1 LLTGDTQ
8 RKRRATLSCAS
19 HEEGNVGE
27 IRNADDLAA
36 IVGVDNLVAGG
47 ADNLVAGGADDL
59 TSISGA
65 DDLVASG
72 ADDLAALVGDD
83 DLVAGGGSA
92 SHGKKRER
100 ARWNGEGRDRSIF
113 IPVRWT
119 ARLPRFNSRHVPRS
133 EESREGAPYIEKK
146 AENAVPPN
154 NRGRREYVCSSVC
167 TWQLLDCY
175 NGLPVLGL

>member
-1 LLTGDTQ
+1 M
-8 RKRRATLSCAS
+8 
-19 HEEGNVGE
+19 HESLRCLFIIVGE
-27 IRNADDLAA
+27 YDPAAVGDDGL
-36 IVGVDNLVAGG
+36 I
-47 ADNLVAGGADDL
+47 AGGADDL
-59 TSISGA
+59 TAISGA
-65 DDLVASG
+65 DDLVAGG

-100 ARWNGEGRDRSIF
+100 ARWNGEDRDRSIF

-119 ARLPRFNSRHVPRS
+119 ARFPRFNSRHVPRS

-175 NGLPVLGL
+175 NGLPIFGL